1 VEYTVRWDRR
11 RTSAGT
17 GVRGA
22 AAPRCGSASDGGG
35 VRRQQHAANSHRIRL
50 NKGLAR
56 EESFWS
62 RPARVAHMQTGISS
76 RARAMSIAAGSA
88 GGASRR
94 GATASAASQEAAGG
108 AGETMLGSGGQ
119 RKRGG
124 VAPAVRDD
132 TTKRTRRGA
141 FTDAAHAHDQ
151 AAEAMAAEGA
161 TAAQASERTSLP
173 DREARPEQDLRDV
186 LAGLAMCE
194 QQMRQMRK
202 ACRANSEMLSG
213 KCSAVLESIAAL
225 QLVASKFLHE
235 QPPENACVGWSGT
248 RHAHVLAGAEWFRD
262 MAQTMSAVR
271 DVMSRSQAQLV
282 DTAARKQAD
291 DIRRTTVADPAAAPE
306 AAAGEAAA
314 GEAAAGEAAA
324 GEAAAGEAAAGEAAA
339 GEVAAAAAAAAASAW
354 SSGDDVLAT
363 PTDRHTVISS
373 EGPRQGD
380 LLAIVQRMHAMALD
394 LSEVERASATSL
406 RACAIGAAEW
416 ACAASDELRYADNS
430 RSLLPRY

>member
-1 VEYTVRWDRR
+1 
-11 RTSAGT
+11 
-17 GVRGA
+17 
-22 AAPRCGSASDGGG
+22 
-35 VRRQQHAANSHRIRL
+35 
-50 NKGLAR
+50 
-56 EESFWS
+56 
-62 RPARVAHMQTGISS
+62 
-76 RARAMSIAAGSA
+76 MSIAAGAA

-94 GATASAASQEAAGG
+94 GTTASTASQEAAGG

-141 FTDAAHAHDQ
+141 FTDAAYARDQ
-151 AAEAMAAEGA
+151 AAEGRASLREGN
-161 TAAQASERTSLP
+161 SGFPERTSLP
-173 DREARPEQDLRDV
+173 DREARPTEQDLRDV

-202 ACRANSEMLSG
+202 ACRAECRADSEMLSG
-213 KCSAVLESIAAL
+213 KCSAVLESIAML

-235 QPPENACVGWSGT
+235 QPPEKACAGWSGT

-262 MAQTMSAVR
+262 IAQTMSAVR
-271 DVMSRSQAQLV
+271 DVISRSQAQLV

-291 DIRRTTVADPAAAPE
+291 DIRRTTVADPPAAPE

-324 GEAAAGEAAAGEAAA
+324 GEAAA
-339 GEVAAAAAAAAASAW
+339 AW
-354 SSGDDVLAT
+354 PSGDDVLAT
-363 PTDRHTVISS
+363 PRDRHTVISL

-416 ACAASDELRYADNS
+416 ACAASDELRYAGNS
-430 RSLLPRY
+430 RSLLPVH